1 MKFVWQSILLLSS
14 FVLVFLW
21 AASPFSKYSIQLV
34 GLMIFFYILISA
46 RNRRKINFVN
56 ESPFAIFALNSVIL
70 LLIFQTGGLTSPL
83 FFLLYF
89 ILFGIAFVFEAN
101 LVFVFAA
108 GVIATFITQVFVGD
122 TIINLLKVGS
132 FIILSPM
139 AYLVGTQTK
148 FGVKSQQTVEDL
160 KERTKE
166 SANTISKDVETVL
179 KDQEENLPAE
189 DVEKLN
195 EVLEETEDLREEK
208 KE

>member
-1 MKFVWQSILLLSS
+1 
-14 FVLVFLW
+14 
-21 AASPFSKYSIQLV
+21 
-34 GLMIFFYILISA
+34 
-46 RNRRKINFVN
+46 
-56 ESPFAIFALNSVIL
+56 
-70 LLIFQTGGLTSPL
+70 
-83 FFLLYF
+83 
-89 ILFGIAFVFEAN
+89 
-101 LVFVFAA
+101 
-108 GVIATFITQVFVGD
+108 
-122 TIINLLKVGS
+122 
-132 FIILSPM
+132 M

-148 FGVKSQQTVEDL
+148 FGAKSQQTVEDL

>member
-1 MKFVWQSILLLSS
+1 
-14 FVLVFLW
+14 
-21 AASPFSKYSIQLV
+21 
-34 GLMIFFYILISA
+34 MIFFYILISA
-46 RNRRKINFVN
+46 RNRKKIQFIN
-56 ESPFAIFALNSVIL
+56 ESPFAIFSLNTVIL
-70 LLIFQTGGLTSPL
+70 LLIFQTGGLNSPL

-108 GVIATFITQVFVGD
+108 GVIATFITQVFVGEVM
-122 TIINLLKVGS
+122 INLLKVGS

-148 FGVKSQQTVEDL
+148 FGAKSQQTVEDL

-166 SANTISKDVETVL
+166 SADTISKDVETVL

-195 EVLEETEDLREEK
+195 EVLEETEDLRQEK

>member
-21 AASPFSKYSIQLV
+21 AGSSFGKYSIQLV
-34 GLMIFFYILISA
+34 GLLIFFYILISA

-148 FGVKSQQTVEDL
+148 FGAKSQQTVEDL